1 MSNDTVGKIGWASSF
16 GIPNT
21 HVCNCIG
28 CCEKCG
34 GCRTDPRHT
43 ADVCGKIAALQAERG
58 RILGG

>member
-1 MSNDTVGKIGWASSF
+1 MSDDTVGEIGWASSSY
-16 GIPNT
+16 GT

-43 ADVCGKIAALQAERG
+43 ADVCGKIAALQAERA